1 MDSARA
7 VLFGLAL
14 GDAPGWPVE
23 FLQLVHL

>member
-23 FLQLVHL
+23 FLQPVHS